1 MLEAVDFLTEMPPKK
16 HFKYQNC
23 SGKQK
28 GRFRNKRGDW
38 SRGDQ
43 IEYPPPQ
50 KLCTSG
56 STSTETSSSSEDTG
70 DISIPTAM
78 WDLGQCDP
86 KRCSGR
92 KLVRL
97 GVTRLL
103 KIHEPFHGIVL
114 TPTAT
119 QYLNPSVDREITS
132 RCGIAVVDCSWAQ
145 LDNTPFQKLKYH
157 HGRLIPYLLAVNSV
171 NYGRPYKLN
180 CAEAF
185 AACLFI
191 LGWENEA
198 RHLMSKFSYGPSF
211 FEVNKEILGLYQ
223 SCKDDVEIMA
233 VQNKYISDLEHH
245 KNRKPQSYSDIYAD
259 LDAEL
264 MTVGDKEISRD
275 KECSNDFAVSGN
287 DRGSYET
294 FQSESF
300 EDLFIS
306 EEAQVN
312 LERQLA
318 TLCTAFE
325 HNKLQKE
332 AGRNWDRFYNRH
344 GDKFFKDRH
353 WTQREF
359 KDLAQISECEDI
371 QVTILEIGCG
381 VGNFIFPLIED
392 FNKSREKP
400 GENNLNYLLIVSSR
414 IDLLKLTSTS
424 VIFYACDISPKAVA
438 KVMENSTFSRD
449 FSSAF
454 VCDVSQE
461 GALGIALKNVPRPNL
476 LEPLRDT
483 DPYVTFQIATMI
495 FVLSAIHPDQMSTCL
510 KNAYDSLRPGGKLI
524 LRDYGLYDHSQIRF
538 GRGSR
543 VLADRPLYH
552 RQDGTFTYF
561 FSLEELTTLLSDVGF
576 SVELCTYIYR
586 RTENRAAGLSVRRVF
601 IQAVAQKP
609 L

>member
-1 MLEAVDFLTEMPPKK
+1 MPPKK
-16 HFKYQNC
+16 QFSSRCY

-28 GRFRNKRGDW
+28 GRFINKRGCGRRNNQMNYSLPEKSD
-38 SRGDQ
+38 SRD
-43 IEYPPPQ
+43 
-50 KLCTSG
+50 
-56 STSTETSSSSEDTG
+56 SSSSENSSDPETTSN
-70 DISIPTAM
+70 ISIPTAM

-97 GVTRLL
+97 GVTRLV
-103 KIHEPFHGIVL
+103 KIQEPFHGIVL

-119 QYLNPSVDREITS
+119 QYINPSLDREIVS

-145 LDNTPFQKLKYH
+145 LDNTPFHKLKYH

-171 NYGRPYKLN
+171 NYGRPHKLN

-198 RHLMSKFSYGPSF
+198 RQVMSKFSYGPSF
-211 FEVNKEILGLYQ
+211 FEVNNEILALYQ
-223 SCKDDVEIMA
+223 SCKDDAEILA
-233 VQNKYISDLEHH
+233 IQNRYVSNLEDH
-245 KNRKPQSYSDIYAD
+245 KNRKHQSYSDVYAE

-264 MTVGDKEISRD
+264 KTDSEDPLSNDEGEESEVCSSDKMEGNQWDKEISRG
-275 KECSNDFAVSGN
+275 KECSNDVLASS
-287 DRGSYET
+287 DDQSSDDT
-294 FQSESF
+294 FQLGTIEKLS
-300 EDLFIS
+300 IS
-306 EEAQVN
+306 EAAQAN

-318 TLCTAFE
+318 TLCTPFE
-325 HNKLQKE
+325 HSKLQKE

-344 GDKFFKDRH
+344 GIKFFKDRH

-359 KDLAQISECEDI
+359 EDLAQISKEEAI

-381 VGNFIFPLIED
+381 VGNFIFPLIEN
-392 FNKSREKP
+392 FNRSRKKP
-400 GENNLNYLLIVSSR
+400 
-414 IDLLKLTSTS
+414 

-438 KVMENSTFSRD
+438 KVLENPTFSKD
-449 FSSAF
+449 FTSAF
-454 VCDVSQE
+454 VCDVSRE
-461 GALGIALKNVPRPNL
+461 GALAGALKNAPKPDL
-476 LEPLRDT
+476 LELQRDT
-483 DPYVTFQIATMI
+483 NPYVTFQVVTLI
-495 FVLSAIHPDQMSTCL
+495 FVLSAIYPDQMSTCL
-510 KNAYDSLRPGGKLI
+510 ENAFGSLRPGGKLL
-524 LRDYGLYDHSQIRF
+524 LRDYGLFDHSQLRF

-552 RQDGTFTYF
+552 RQDGTFAYF
-561 FSLEELTTLLSDVGF
+561 FSIEELTKLLTDVGF
-576 SVELCTYIYR
+576 SVERCTYIRR

-609 L
+609 PLS